1 MNDVMSVIFASDN
14 ENKLNELTIH
24 RTTASLPFCGRYR
37 LIDFTLSNLVNSGIT
52 QIGIVTRSN
61 YSSLMDHIRMGR
73 DWDLN
78 RKNSGLSIFPPFVLN
93 SSREMYKGKIEAL
106 HSIQG
111 FIRRANEEYVLLT
124 NSNIAMNI
132 DFERVYESHIE
143 SGADVTMLVYQA
155 STNTSRRLVVDLDN
169 DSRVVD
175 MFISETAEARERTIG
190 LNVYLIRKNKLMDM
204 VEHAYAR
211 GFFDFEKD
219 ILTKQLNELYIKAYK
234 VDGYAAIIDDVR
246 SYYRE
251 SMNLLNSEARNK
263 LFYGEG
269 VIYTK
274 VKDSVPTIYRDK
286 AHVKNSLIAD
296 GCEINGI
303 VENSVLFRGVK
314 VESGAEVRNS
324 IVMESGHI
332 MSGATLNYAI
342 TDKDV
347 TVRSNRNI
355 SGYESYPVVIAKG
368 KIV

>member
-106 HSIQG
+106 YSIQG

-124 NSNIAMNI
+124 NSNIAMNV
-132 DFERVYESHIE
+132 DFEDMYEAHIE
-143 SGADVTMLVYQA
+143 SGADVTMLIHSA
-155 STNTSRRLVVDLDN
+155 CTNTSRRLVVDLDKE
-169 DSRVVD
+169 DRVID
-175 MFISETAEARERTIG
+175 MFISETAEARERLIG
-190 LNVYLIRKNKLMDM
+190 LNVYLMKKDVLMSL

-219 ILTKQLNELYIKAYK
+219 ILTKQINDLHIRAYK

-246 SYYRE
+246 SFYRE
-251 SMNLLNSEARNK
+251 SMNLLDSEARKK

-274 VKDSVPTIYRDK
+274 VKDSFPTVYRDK
-286 AHVKNSLIAD
+286 AVVKNSLIAD
-296 GCEINGI
+296 GCEINGV

-314 VESGAEVRNS
+314 VESGAEIRNS

-332 MSGATLNYAI
+332 MSGSTLNYAI

-347 TVRSNRNI
+347 TVRANRTI